1 MLDGCVGLDMGRVK
15 LGAAADPMSRSSSYL
30 VFGALYGVESTD

>member
-15 LGAAADPMSRSSSYL
+15 LGAAADPMSRKSSYP
-30 VFGALYGVESTD
+30 VFGALYGVEPTN